1 MSDRA
6 FYIWI
11 GLISA
16 GIVAIISG
24 TIFFALNL
32 SPGFGQRSADA
43 QQPQCQTF
51 PETGKIV
58 CHGFLKYWTE
68 HGGVTRQGFPISRE
82 FQEVSDING
91 KPYTVQYFERAVYE
105 YHPEHQPPYN
115 VLLSLLGTIEYRS
128 KYPNGVPELEELES
142 LPPEMR
148 PEGGAIFPQTGKEVR
163 GIFLDFWL
171 ANGGP
176 LQYGYPIS
184 NAFIERSQLDGIERI
199 VQYFERSIF
208 EFHPENAPPDYVQVA
223 LSGRFQ
229 FERKYPDGEPGL
241 ATATPA
247 ATPATATPATATPA
261 QVTATGQPQ
270 STTISTPPVDDPEL
284 NALIAAVAANPND
297 RDTRKALAGWY
308 NDHRFFAEAARE
320 LETVVIQD
328 PLDMAVRHM
337 LGDVYQAAGQPDKA
351 LRAWEQARDVDPN
364 NPAGRDKLGMA
375 FNVRQRFDDAIREFQ
390 AAVKVEPRFV
400 EAWYQMGTAY
410 EGKGD
415 VGKAREAY
423 QEVIDNSA
431 EPNIWSDQAR
441 ERLSKLK

>member
-32 SPGFGQRSADA
+32 SPNADQRSAGA
-43 QQPQCQTF
+43 QQPHCQTF
-51 PETGKIV
+51 PETGKTV
-58 CHGFLKYWTE
+58 CSGFLKYWTE

-82 FQEVSDING
+82 FQEVSDIDG
-91 KPYTVQYFERAVYE
+91 KTYTVQYFERAVYE
-105 YHPEHQPPYN
+105 YHPEHQPPYD
-115 VLLSLLGTIEYRS
+115 VLLSLLGTIQYRS
-128 KYPNGVPELEELES
+128 KYPDGVPELEELES

-163 GIFLDFWL
+163 GIFLDYWL

-208 EFHPENAPPDYVQVA
+208 EYHPENPPADYVQVA

-229 FERKYPDGEPGL
+229 IERKYPGGVAEAEL
-241 ATATPA
+241 TATV
-247 ATPATATPATATPA
+247 TPA
-261 QVTATGQPQ
+261 QAPATEQPQ
-270 STTISTPPVDDPEL
+270 STTIPTPPVADAEL

-297 RDTRKALAGWY
+297 RDTRKALARWY
-308 NDHRFFAEAARE
+308 NEHGFFAEAASE
-320 LETVVIQD
+320 LETVVVQD
-328 PLDMAVRHM
+328 PLDMAVRQL
-337 LGDVYQAAGQPDKA
+337 LGDAYQAAGQSDKA

-364 NPAGRDKLGMA
+364 NPAGRTKLGIA
-375 FNVRQRFDDAIREFQ
+375 LNLRQRFDDAIREFQ
-390 AAVKVEPRFV
+390 AAVKVEPRFI
-400 EAWYQMGTAY
+400 EAWYQLGTAY

-423 QEVIDNSA
+423 QEAIDNSVG
-431 EPNIWSDQAR
+431 PNTWSDQAR